1 MNDFGIPERVRA
13 RVAARI
19 GAMRECAARVAL
31 VERRFG
37 AWEAAWAARH
47 NREPETFEQHREALG
62 AFSAACAR
70 NGADHAGFMASLGGA
85 PEACCSAAV
94 AAQLRELAPPPAR
107 CG

>member
-13 RVAARI
+13 RVAGRVD
-19 GAMRECAARVAL
+19 AMRECAARVAL
-31 VERRFG
+31 VELRFG

-47 NREPETFEQHREALG
+47 HRIPEDFLRHRAALG
-62 AFSAACAR
+62 AFVAACAR

-85 PEACCSAAV
+85 PEAFCSSAV